1 MDYLKEIAL
10 LDGEEILLKIEGNAY
25 TTSPNPIVR
34 FFTAIF
40 RFLAMIFGY
49 KLKTYLII
57 TNKRIVKMDKETI
70 LYFIPRNVVVNTLT
84 KNSIRE
90 VGYSQTRRWLFFKS
104 LYFHLQSYTENINI
118 LYKGSLKELNKL
130 VYSVVKFISE

>member
-1 MDYLKEIAL
+1 MNDFKELTL
-10 LDGEEILLKIEGNAY
+10 LENEKVLLKIEGNAY
-25 TTSPNPIVR
+25 TTSPNPLVR

-40 RFLAMIFGY
+40 RFFAMIFGY

-57 TNKRIVKMDKETI
+57 TNKRIVKIDKETV

-118 LYKGSLKELNKL
+118 LYKGSLKDLNNL